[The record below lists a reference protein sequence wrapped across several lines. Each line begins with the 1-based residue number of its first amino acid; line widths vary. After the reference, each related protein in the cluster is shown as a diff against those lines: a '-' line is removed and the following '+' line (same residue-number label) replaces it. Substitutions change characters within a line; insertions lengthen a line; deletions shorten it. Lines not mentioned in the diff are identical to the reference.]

1 MSTPESESSSTSSY
15 KSLSSSNDTTEFQ
28 SEKLP
33 TSPQSTINHQLPVNP
48 QDGTQV
54 IITPGAEFVT
64 TSSSPSESPRNKQIG
79 SDNEKQPGL
88 PETNIS
94 PQPQN
99 NDQQGLPTEP
109 ENPINGSS
117 LNHLVDLQKMFDQL
131 NLSKPTG
138 EPQPAV
144 TTSQPPSNDQECM
157 TKNPTIGSPN
167 LTMSNEQ
174 PETISINTTDYLSE
188 QSSQPTENI
197 PDEQPQLN
205 QQQTITNLQTTTQE
219 NVNVEPSANNPIA
232 SKPSVTPRKVIEQT
246 ENSKDKMAKKTPI
259 PRPRKNRPGTN
270 ERRKNA
276 ANFSTASVKPTQTK
290 QEHPVSTELNHDGV
304 KIATKSS
311 EETEPENP
319 APTKPQNS
327 LAKDEVTTVTGPN
340 KENEQ
345 NAKTQKLSATT
356 EKIKEY
362 SLDDELD

>member
-1 MSTPESESSSTSSY
+1 MSSPESESSSTSGY
-15 KSLSSSNDTTEFQ
+15 KSVSPSNDTTEFQ

-33 TSPQSTINHQLPVNP
+33 TLPQSTINHQLPVNQ
-48 QDGTQV
+48 QDGTKV
-54 IITPGAEFVT
+54 ITTPGAGIVT
-64 TSSSPSESPRNKQIG
+64 TSSNPSESPRNKQPG
-79 SDNEKQPGL
+79 SDSEKPHGL
-88 PETNIS
+88 
-94 PQPQN
+94 PQN
-99 NDQQGLPTEP
+99 NDQQGLPTKP
-109 ENPINGSS
+109 ENSINGSS
-117 LNHLVDLQKMFDQL
+117 LNDLGGLQKMFDQIYP
-131 NLSKPTG
+131 NKPTG
-138 EPQPAV
+138 EPQPESV
-144 TTSQPPSNDQECM
+144 TTPQPPSNDQECM

-188 QSSQPTENI
+188 QNI
-197 PDEQPQLN
+197 PDEQPKRH
-205 QQQTITNLQTTTQE
+205 QQQTIPNQQTTTQE

-232 SKPSVTPRKVIEQT
+232 SKPSVTPRKVMERT
-246 ENSKDKMAKKTPI
+246 ENSKDKMPKKTPI

-270 ERRKNA
+270 KRRNNA

-290 QEHPVSTELNHDGV
+290 QEHPVPTEPNNDGI

-340 KENEQ
+340 NEDEQ

-356 EKIKEY
+356 EKRKEY